1 MTVNGKKAMHP
12 LRRQQKIT
20 ACRSWPPWYLFSR
33 RKSVVYLL
41 LIISGAL
48 ILLATTAFSRGST
61 PQMASS
67 SKYVWQQELCCE
79 HSAQVVQSPTGSKNP
94 AIRFTLN
101 RTDPLIAGSKR
112 AELRLN
118 SVPPNSEWWYAFNVL
133 VPAANVQ
140 DRSFEIVTQWAGLPD
155 FNLGE
160 TWREPVLTLANYGDR
175 WRVSNRWDPRPVTR
189 ARGTQSRDR
198 SQGWWIGTIHKNEW
212 TDFVFHVKWS
222 HKQDG
227 LLEVWKNGKLMIGK
241 NGPNT
246 YNDRRGPFLK
256 IGIYKPQWKSRPELS
271 QANQRVIYFKNIKIA
286 QANSPRTLQRQVRSS
301 PE

>member
-1 MTVNGKKAMHP
+1 MV
-12 LRRQQKIT
+12 
-20 ACRSWPPWYLFSR
+20 
-33 RKSVVYLL
+33 
-41 LIISGAL
+41 SGAL
-48 ILLATTAFSRGST
+48 ILLATAAFSRSSA
-61 PQMASS
+61 PQLASK

-79 HSAQVVQSPTGSKNP
+79 HSVQVVQSPTESNNR

-118 SVPPNSEWWYAFNVL
+118 SVPANSEWWYAFSVL
-133 VPAANVQ
+133 VPRRNVQ

-175 WRVSNRWDPRPVTR
+175 WRVSNRWDPQSLTR
-189 ARGTQSRDR
+189 KEDAQSKER
-198 SQGWWIGTIHKNEW
+198 SQGWWIGAIRKDEW
-212 TDFVFHVKWS
+212 TDFVFHIKWS

-227 LLEVWKNGKLMIGK
+227 LLEVWKNGKLVIRK

-256 IGIYKPQWKSRPELS
+256 VGIYKPQWKSKPELS
-271 QANQRVIYFKNIKIA
+271 VTKQRVIYFDEIKIA
-286 QANSPRTLQRQVRSS
+286 QATSPRASEMQASVCSKELSDHESMDAATRYSGL
-301 PE
+301 